1 MKNILTIIKKE
12 LTRFFTDK
20 RMLLTLILPGIVI
33 YLMYSMMGNF
43 MMNAFTAD
51 DDHTYIVYVDNQPE
65 ELQVFDTNEAIKIEI
80 HQSTE
85 LSEEEIKN
93 GLKNKTIDL
102 YIKYEND
109 FIAKVNAYT
118 ASSGEVAPL
127 VEMYYN
133 SVSNESST
141 IYEYYTMSLQNY
153 EDLMANKFD
162 INRDAP
168 NYDLATD
175 DEKSASIMTMML
187 PFLLIIFLFSGC
199 MAISVESIAG
209 EKERGTIAT
218 LLVTPIKRSELAIG
232 KIVALSITALVSA
245 TSSFIGVILS
255 LPKLMG
261 DGANIS
267 VNIYGPLEYISI
279 FAVIITT
286 VLAFTVILSIFSSFS
301 KSVKEATTYATPV
314 MIVVMIIGITSML
327 GGAQTNTLLYL
338 LPIYNS
344 TQCMAGIFGL
354 SFNGIQFLI
363 TILSNL
369 AFVGIGVFILTRL
382 FNSEKIMF
390 NK

>member
-12 LTRFFTDK
+12 LTRFFTDR
-20 RMLLTLILPGIVI
+20 RMLLTLILPGIVT

-51 DDHTYIVYVDNQPE
+51 DEHTYIVYVDNQPD
-65 ELQVFDTNEAIKIEI
+65 ELKFFDTNEAIQIEI
-80 HQSTE
+80 HQSEE

-93 GLKNKTIDL
+93 GLKDKTIDL
-102 YIKYEND
+102 YIKYEED
-109 FIAKVNAYT
+109 FIAKINAYS
-118 ASSGEVAPL
+118 ASSGEAAPL
-127 VEMYYN
+127 VEIYYN

-141 IYEYYTMSLQNY
+141 IYEYYSSSLQSY
-153 EDLMANKFD
+153 EASMANKFD
-162 INRDAP
+162 INRDVP

-255 LPKLMG
+255 LPKQKG

-286 VLAFTVILSIFSSFS
+286 VLAFTVILSIFS
-301 KSVKEATTYATPV
+301 
-314 MIVVMIIGITSML
+314 
-327 GGAQTNTLLYL
+327 
-338 LPIYNS
+338 
-344 TQCMAGIFGL
+344 
-354 SFNGIQFLI
+354 
-363 TILSNL
+363 
-369 AFVGIGVFILTRL
+369 
-382 FNSEKIMF
+382 
-390 NK
+390 

>member
-65 ELQVFDTNEAIKIEI
+65 ELKVFDTNEAIKIEI

-85 LSEEEIKN
+85 LSEEKIKN
-93 GLKNKTIDL
+93 GLKDKTIDL

-109 FIAKVNAYT
+109 FIAKVNAYS

-141 IYEYYTMSLQNY
+141 IYEYYMMSLQNY

-261 DGANIS
+261 DEVNIS
-267 VNIYGPLEYISI
+267 ANIYGPLEYLSI

-327 GGAQTNTLLYL
+327 GGSQTNTLLYF

-354 SFNGIQFLI
+354 SFNGLQFLI
-363 TILSNL
+363 TIISNL
-369 AFVGIGVFILTRL
+369 LFVGLGVFILTRL
-382 FNSEKIMF
+382 FNSEKVMF

>member
-65 ELQVFDTNEAIKIEI
+65 ELKVFDTNEAIKIEI

-85 LSEEEIKN
+85 LSEEKIKN
-93 GLKNKTIDL
+93 GLKDKTIDL

-109 FIAKVNAYT
+109 FIAKVNAYS

-141 IYEYYTMSLQNY
+141 IYEYYMMSLQNY
-153 EDLMANKFD
+153 ESLMANKFD

-187 PFLLIIFLFSGC
+187 PFLLISFLFSGC

-261 DGANIS
+261 DEVIISANIF
-267 VNIYGPLEYISI
+267 GPLEYLSI

-327 GGAQTNTLLYL
+327 GGSQTNTLLYF

-354 SFNGIQFLI
+354 SFNGLQFLI
-363 TILSNL
+363 TIISNL
-369 AFVGIGVFILTRL
+369 LFVGLGVFILTRL
-382 FNSEKIMF
+382 FNSEKVMF

>member
-65 ELQVFDTNEAIKIEI
+65 ELKAFDTNEAIKIEI

-93 GLKNKTIDL
+93 GLKDKTIDL

-109 FIAKVNAYT
+109 FIAKVNAYS

-141 IYEYYTMSLQNY
+141 IYEYYMMSLQNY

-261 DGANIS
+261 DGVNIS
-267 VNIYGPLEYISI
+267 ANIYGPLEYLSI

-327 GGAQTNTLLYL
+327 GGSQTNTLLYF

-354 SFNGIQFLI
+354 SFNGLQFLI

-369 AFVGIGVFILTRL
+369 LFVGLGVFILTRL
-382 FNSEKIMF
+382 FNSEKVMF

>member
-51 DDHTYIVYVDNQPE
+51 DDHTYIVYVGNQPE
-65 ELQVFDTNEAIKIEI
+65 ELKAFDTNEAIKIEI

-93 GLKNKTIDL
+93 GLKDKTIDL
-102 YIKYEND
+102 YIKYESD
-109 FIAKVNAYT
+109 FIAKVNAYS

-141 IYEYYTMSLQNY
+141 IYEYYMMSLQNY

-261 DGANIS
+261 DGVNIS
-267 VNIYGPLEYISI
+267 ANIYGPLEYLSI

-327 GGAQTNTLLYL
+327 GGSQTNTLLYF

-354 SFNGIQFLI
+354 SFNGLQFLI
-363 TILSNL
+363 TIISNL
-369 AFVGIGVFILTRL
+369 LFVGLGVFILTRL
-382 FNSEKIMF
+382 FNSEKVMF